1 MGCVARSQL
10 GWNRS
15 FNYFFINWEST
26 LWHAHMLVP
35 THRGIQ
41 GEHTLKHIKREINKV
56 LPEDQNMELVFK
68 GLSLELNLI

>member
-1 MGCVARSQL
+1 
-10 GWNRS
+10 
-15 FNYFFINWEST
+15 
-26 LWHAHMLVP
+26 MLVP